1 MKPLTEDKK
10 RIDLASARAA
20 ASLSSPPTNHRQRPL
35 PKQPPTL
42 KIKSVCRRG

>member
-10 RIDLASARAA
+10 RIDLASARST
-20 ASLSSPPTNHRQRPL
+20 ASLSFPPTNHHQRPL

-42 KIKSVCRRG
+42 MIESVCRRG